1 MDLERNFKIK
11 VTDDLN
17 TLNGEEFERFSRLI
31 LELVLNE
38 KVTHKGQN
46 LFAKPVGYTADFAD
60 TQYEIIGQSGTDEGY
75 FDDFKKPHNDI
86 KGAIKNHSTA
96 KTIYLFSNRYAG
108 TSRLGD
114 LIKEAKDNSITQKII
129 PFDSEKIA
137 ETILDKIIASH
148 IVDDIFKFLPS
159 AFELYK
165 ILPKTSQLR
174 SHKGNYYER
183 SEENEIIE
191 KLNDKKFIQVY
202 GLSGIGK
209 TEITIGVAQKLQKK
223 YDTVLWIEGDSV
235 QNSKINF
242 SAIKISKFDK
252 LINLSTILESYSVC
266 IVFDNVNTN
275 TSDIY
280 EAFFKH
286 NKKNSVCL
294 ISSLTKSFDDNYS
307 IKLSEVSYEI
317 AGKILFDGNA
327 VLDETKRQ
335 NILTYTGKHPLI
347 LRILSSSIK
356 NKLFD
361 WDSLISELDEI
372 NRLNDVDKNQTIANR
387 IIGKIKQANEK
398 ELAALNFIANRLI
411 NQSFLEKLIGKTGV
425 GKLLDNTILGKDD
438 VKNYSTHQIV
448 LDSIKTEVTNL
459 QWTNE
464 FTLKVKGYLMEHNE
478 IKDIGFYNVMFNHNI
493 LLDKILDSTADSE
506 LKQVIFY
513 SIIQCTDITMSAQID
528 SLIAKIKPLITE
540 NKSYY
545 ENLLSIE
552 LAEINLFKIDKKKE
566 AEKYKEETEKA
577 IQALTEFIKTAKN
590 DTHKATILHHI
601 GKFYFKIGEDI
612 LATEKFEEV
621 LILKPN
627 DPFALL
633 QIARIANRAK
643 DIEKVKQITNSIL
656 SLSNCPLS
664 ISLSFYELIAYN
676 DKDFADLK
684 KTYIDKQI
692 DSFVGKIIDAIDSR
706 YDQPYNI
713 LGKISGHLSYN
724 FPAYFE
730 TIVDNLPTP
739 ANIDFNDNLRF
750 SFAITL
756 VSFYKYLKY
765 NGGKE
770 ANNVKMDKV
779 LALAK
784 VNFDLSKLDS
794 DYKKSQY
801 VDLLIESEE
810 FDLAEKLAE
819 DFEEKNE
826 FNLQKISK
834 IYRGQGKFIEAIN
847 SANAAI
853 DFNKNQK
860 DAYLAAFLN
869 DRAEAENGS
878 NLNVCLS
885 TLNEAIGKQTNG
897 KTKTQWTTKLNDWTK
912 KYNGS

>member
-1 MDLERNFKIK
+1 MELERNFKIK
-11 VTDDLN
+11 VTEDLK

-38 KVTHKGQN
+38 KVIHKGQN

-60 TQYEIIGQSGTDEGY
+60 TQYEVIGQSGTDEGY
-75 FDDFKKPHNDI
+75 FDYFKKPHNDI
-86 KGAIKNHSTA
+86 EGAIKNHSTV

-114 LIKEAKDNSITQKII
+114 LIKEAQDNGITQKII

-137 ETILDKIIASH
+137 ETILDKLIASH

-159 AFELYK
+159 AFELYR
-165 ILPKTSQLR
+165 ILPKTSQIR
-174 SHKGNYYER
+174 AHKGNYYER

-191 KLNDKKFIQVY
+191 RLSEKTFVQVY
-202 GLSGIGK
+202 GLSGMGK
-209 TEITIGVAQKLQKK
+209 TEITIGVAHKLQKK

-235 QNSKINF
+235 QNSNIDFN
-242 SAIKISKFDK
+242 AIKISKFDK

-266 IVFDNVNTN
+266 VVFDNINTN
-275 TSDIY
+275 SSDIF

-294 ISSLTKSFDDNYS
+294 ISSLTKSFDDNHS
-307 IKLSEVSYEI
+307 IKLIEVSDEI
-317 AGKILFDGNA
+317 ASKILFDGN
-327 VLDETKRQ
+327 DELEENKRQ
-335 NILTYTGKHPLI
+335 KILKYTGKHPLI

-356 NKLFD
+356 NNLFN

-372 NRLNDVDKNQTIANR
+372 SRLNDQDKNQTIANR

-398 ELAALNFIANRLI
+398 ELAALNFITNRLI
-411 NQSFLEKLIGKTGV
+411 NQALLEKLIGKIGI
-425 GKLLDNTILGKDD
+425 GKLLDNTILGKDNN
-438 VKNYSTHQIV
+438 KNYSIHQIV
-448 LDSIKTEVTNL
+448 LDSIKTEVVNL
-459 QWTNE
+459 QWIDE
-464 FTLKVKGYLMEHNE
+464 FTQKVKSYLMEHNE
-478 IKDIGFYNVMFNHNI
+478 IKDIGFYNAMFNHST
-493 LLDKILDSTADSE
+493 LFDKILDITADSE
-506 LKQVIFY
+506 LKQVILY
-513 SIIQCTDITMSAQID
+513 SRLQCTDITMTAQID
-528 SLIAKIKPLITE
+528 SLTSKIKPLITE

-552 LAEINLFKIDKKKE
+552 LAEISLFRINKKKE
-566 AEKYKEETEKA
+566 AEKYRQETEKA
-577 IQALTEFIKTAKN
+577 IKILTGFIKTAKD
-590 DTHKATILHHI
+590 DTHKSTILHHI
-601 GKFYFKIGEDI
+601 GKLYFKIGEES
-612 LATEKFEEV
+612 LATKKFEEV
-621 LILKPN
+621 LMLKPN

-633 QIARIANRAK
+633 QIARIANQ
-643 DIEKVKQITNSIL
+643 VKNVEEVKRITNNVL
-656 SLSNCPLS
+656 SLSDCPLS

-676 DKDFADLK
+676 NRDFPDLK
-684 KTYIDKQI
+684 KKYIDEQI

-724 FPAYFE
+724 FPEYFE

-739 ANIDFNDNLRF
+739 ANIDFNNNLRF

-765 NGGKE
+765 NGGE
-770 ANNVKMDKV
+770 ETNNEKMDKV

-810 FDLAEKLAE
+810 FESAEKLAN

-826 FNLQKISK
+826 FNLQKLSK
-834 IYRGQGKFIEAIN
+834 IYRGQGKFNEAIN
-847 SANAAI
+847 FANAAI

-860 DAYLAAFLN
+860 EAYVAAFLN

-878 NLNVCLS
+878 NLKVCLN
-885 TLNEAIGKQTNG
+885 TLNEAINKQTNS
-897 KTKTQWTTKLNDWTK
+897 KTKFQWTTKLNEWAK
-912 KYNGS
+912 KYSVN